1 MEREDVVKHSW
12 VKKEWA
18 GARWMGTRWALVVL
32 ATGLFAG
39 MAAGQSPESVG
50 PPTITPHKTSK
61 PRATGT
67 SNGTSSGTED
77 VPAPTPKSSPRLR
90 STGDNPVMDEPPSM
104 PVDEI
109 IKRFSEKESEF
120 KRERGNYTYTQMF
133 TIQTLDEDNRP
144 DGDYRMTS
152 DIVFTPD
159 GNRFEKVTFAP
170 APTLQRISLSQ
181 QDLDDLRNIQ
191 PFVLNTVDLPK
202 YNVKYVGRQQVDE
215 LTTYVFDVGP
225 KVMEKNQRY
234 FQGRVWVE
242 SNDLQIVM
250 SDGKAVPDIITK
262 NNENVFPRFRTYRQN
277 IEQGFWFPVF
287 TQADD
292 YLHFRSGPVHIRM
305 TVKYSNYKRYGST
318 VKMGTATE
326 VK

>member
-1 MEREDVVKHSW
+1 MVLFSSMVVGAVFQWIGHLQVLGCRGIGAFADRLRKQSLCKKEKQGRRKGDATMFEWGKSYTWGYGCVAGFGFSQVVMEREDVVKHSW
-12 VKKEWA
+12 MKKEWV
-18 GARWMGTRWALVVL
+18 GARWRGTRSVLVVV
-32 ATGLFAG
+32 ATLLFVG

-67 SNGTSSGTED
+67 SNGTSRGTED
-77 VPAPTPKSSPRLR
+77 VPAPTAKSPPHLR
-90 STGDNPVMDEPPSM
+90 SKGDNAVTDEPPSM

-181 QDLDDLRNIQ
+181 Q
-191 PFVLNTVDLPK
+191 
-202 YNVKYVGRQQVDE
+202 
-215 LTTYVFDVGP
+215 
-225 KVMEKNQRY
+225 
-234 FQGRVWVE
+234 
-242 SNDLQIVM
+242 
-250 SDGKAVPDIITK
+250 A
-262 NNENVFPRFRTYRQN
+262 
-277 IEQGFWFPVF
+277 
-287 TQADD
+287 
-292 YLHFRSGPVHIRM
+292 
-305 TVKYSNYKRYGST
+305 
-318 VKMGTATE
+318 
-326 VK
+326 